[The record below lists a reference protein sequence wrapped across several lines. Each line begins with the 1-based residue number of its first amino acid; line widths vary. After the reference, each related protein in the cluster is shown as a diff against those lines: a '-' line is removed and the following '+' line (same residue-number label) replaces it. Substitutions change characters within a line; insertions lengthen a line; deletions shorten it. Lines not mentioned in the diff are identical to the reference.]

1 MTDDIESLGPID
13 YLVVEFPGDRFTGKA
28 MPLLLD
34 LVERGIVRVYD
45 LVFFHHSE
53 DGSVSR
59 LEPGQLPVQGG
70 ADFSPFDGISSGL
83 LSDVDVLEAAAATLP
98 GTIGGIIVYENT
110 WAGPFARAVREAGG
124 QLVASERIP
133 VQSILAVLDELES
146 AESA

>member
-1 MTDDIESLGPID
+1 MSDDVESLGPID

-45 LVFFHHSE
+45 LVFFSHGE

-70 ADFSPFDGISSGL
+70 ADFSEFDGISSGL
-83 LSDVDVLEAAAATLP
+83 LSDVDVLEAAAATMP

-124 QLVASERIP
+124 QMVASERIP